1 MNIKLTA
8 NEITRLLNVLIGSV
22 CPVADSS
29 IDCSINEN
37 LMTMIEVVNWML
49 GYICDSASHRHSPY
63 GSAKNVGERASAAL
77 LDWKEWIEEVLKEA
91 NDG

>member
-1 MNIKLTA
+1 MNSKLTA

-29 IDCSINEN
+29 IDRNINEN

-49 GYICDSASHRHSPY
+49 GYISDSASYRHSPY
-63 GSAKNVGERASAAL
+63 GSAKNVGERAFNAL
-77 LDWKEWIEEVLKEA
+77 LDWKDWLREESC
-91 NDG
+91 